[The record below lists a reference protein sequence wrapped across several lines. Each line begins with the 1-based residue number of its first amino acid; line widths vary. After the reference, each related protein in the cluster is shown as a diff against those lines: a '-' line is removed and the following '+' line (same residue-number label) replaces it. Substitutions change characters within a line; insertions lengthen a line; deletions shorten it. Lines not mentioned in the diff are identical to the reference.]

1 MRIILNTMFLIRVV
15 LFLIL
20 FEHLFE
26 ENIYVPNAGDPR
38 NPDTL

>member
-1 MRIILNTMFLIRVV
+1 MFLIRVV

-26 ENIYVPNAGDPR
+26 ENIYVPIVGDPR